1 MSRLVCVSNRV
12 GTVRG
17 APLAGGLAV
26 ALLEALRENEGLWF
40 GWSGRTA
47 AELGEV
53 ELDEVNGIRVAT
65 VDLPSADFDGYYA
78 HYANDCLWPLFHFRL
93 DLVNFR
99 REHYAAYRRIN
110 ALIARRL
117 APLLRPT
124 DRIWV
129 HDYHL
134 IPLAEELRALGCRQK
149 IGFFLHIPTP
159 PRELLA
165 TLPDHRSLMS
175 ALLHYDLVG
184 LQTEEHRGRLHEYAR
199 HELGCTL
206 HREGLS
212 CEGRVIRTGAFPVG
226 IDVQSFEDFAAR
238 DPSARETRRMSRLL
252 DGRTQIIGVDR
263 LDYSK
268 GLLRRVAGYE
278 RLLERFPRAQRRV
291 EFLQVTPISRGDVQ
305 AYQSFRGE
313 LEAMASHINGRYGT
327 FDWTPLRYLNRALS
341 RKTLAA
347 LYRASRVGLVTPVR
361 DGMNLVAKEY
371 VAAQDVADPG
381 VLVLSSFAGA
391 AEQMREALLVNPYD
405 PDDLAEAIER
415 ARGMSLEERIERH
428 GCLLAGLRRDSVQNW
443 QSTYLKAMENLP
455 EARRSVIED
464 APRSRPGKAVA
475 LRTAPLMRGWSGTAK
490 GVTPTVV

>member
-26 ALLEALRENEGLWF
+26 ALLEALRDNEGLWF

-47 AELGEV
+47 AEPGEV

-65 VDLPSADFDGYYA
+65 VDLPSADFEGYYA
-78 HYANDCLWPLFHFRL
+78 HYANGCLWPLFHFRL

-165 TLPDHRSLMS
+165 TLPEHRGLMR

-184 LQTEEHRGRLHEYAR
+184 LQTEEHRQRLHDYAC
-199 HELGCTL
+199 HELECTA

-212 CEGRVIRTGAFPVG
+212 SEGRLIRTGAFPVG
-226 IDVQSFEDFAAR
+226 IDVQSFEDYAAR

-313 LEAMASHINGRYGT
+313 LEAMASNINGRFGT
-327 FDWTPLRYLNRALS
+327 FDWTPLRYLNRALP
-341 RKTLAA
+341 RRTLAA
-347 LYRASRVGLVTPVR
+347 LYRASRVGLVTPIR

-371 VAAQDVADPG
+371 VAAQDPADPG
-381 VLVLSSFAGA
+381 VLVLSTFAGA

-415 ARGMSLEERIERH
+415 ARGMSLEERVERH
-428 GCLLAGLRRDSVQNW
+428 GDLLAGLRCDSVQNW
-443 QSTYLKAMENLP
+443 QRTYLKALDTVP
-455 EARRSVIED
+455 
-464 APRSRPGKAVA
+464 APRRPLADVIPRTRAGNALA
-475 LRTAPLMRGWSGTAK
+475 LRAGTAVKSWSGPAE
-490 GVTPTVV
+490 GALPTGI